1 MIIAGTL
8 NVQSQEVTRGTR
20 AINSPILLTSSQL
33 LVIKEMQPWDM
44 SKNSVGDNKEN
55 KER

>member
-1 MIIAGTL
+1 M
-8 NVQSQEVTRGTR
+8 NVQSQEVSRGTR
-20 AINSPILLTSSQL
+20 AINSPILLPSSQL